1 MKKLSIIT
9 TVFFVFDIVIIN
21 FLPIDFSYQ
30 TINYIPSFSLII
42 FLLNSESIKI
52 NDQILLILII
62 GLFQDIFAMNFSLIN
77 MFTNLFILFL
87 YKFWSKNVSGT
98 TLENTTLLLLI
109 IFVKDLMTLLFFN
122 IVNITNLNLTSFI
135 INNALITF
143 CINIVLL
150 PLIINFSKNYLY
162 K

>member
-9 TVFFVFDIVIIN
+9 TVFFIFDIVIIN